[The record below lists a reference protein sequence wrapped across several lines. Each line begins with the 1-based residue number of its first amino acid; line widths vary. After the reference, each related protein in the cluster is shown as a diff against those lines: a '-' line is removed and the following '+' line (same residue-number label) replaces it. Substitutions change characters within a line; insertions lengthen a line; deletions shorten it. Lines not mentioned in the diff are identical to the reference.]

1 MLVKHSLACLSMARS
16 TNLLLFRTFIPS
28 YPVNSALAPT
38 FSSTGDTSKIVTRL
52 GPPRIATMIVTGK
65 PNRPPPPQFQ
75 LDIVEFLP
83 GAISAAGVVT
93 SSMSAGD
100 WNSLEGLVDRD
111 CISSL
116 QSTMQSMN
124 NEQRELS
131 VLNPEDVFFSFVSNL
146 DDCDNGNNIQVVT
159 FSLPNL
165 SHMKQMIKENKDYEN
180 EAKKNIKE
188 SEAKAEDVIAIIKEV
203 KEKADQNDPHEL
215 FKANEIV
222 IGNFRFIRDS
232 SNGQWVITEVAQ
244 MNSLEAWAS
253 IFKLRW
259 KGRLGIALRG
269 GMDFYKVLRVDY
281 MTDYLVF
288 ALVFTSIFVDS
299 MRIM

>member
-1 MLVKHSLACLSMARS
+1 MLVKHSLTCLSMART
-16 TNLLLFRTFIPS
+16 TNLLLFRTFMPS
-28 YPVNSALAPT
+28 YPVKSALAPT
-38 FSSTGDTSKIVTRL
+38 YSSTGDTSKIVTKL
-52 GPPRIATMIVTGK
+52 GFPRIATMIITGK

-75 LDIVEFLP
+75 VDLDEFLP

-93 SSMSAGD
+93 SSMYAGD

-124 NEQRELS
+124 SEQKELS
-131 VLNPEDVFFSFVSNL
+131 VINPDDVFFSFVSNL
-146 DDCDNGNNIQVVT
+146 EDCDSGNNLHVVT

-165 SHMKQMIKENKDYEN
+165 SRMKQMIKENKEFEN
-180 EAKKNIKE
+180 EAKQNIQQ
-188 SEAKAEDVIAIIKEV
+188 SEAKAEEVISIIKKV
-203 KEKADQNDPHEL
+203 KEKADENDPHEL

-232 SNGQWVITEVAQ
+232 SSGQWTITEVAQ
-244 MNSLEAWAS
+244 MNSLEAWATM
-253 IFKLRW
+253 FKLRW

-269 GMDFYKVLRVDY
+269 GMDFNKVLRVDY
-281 MTDYLVF
+281 STDYVTFSIIF
-288 ALVFTSIFVDS
+288 ASFYVQQ
-299 MRIM
+299 MM

>member
-38 FSSTGDTSKIVTRL
+38 FSSTGDTSKIITKL

-75 LDIVEFLP
+75 VDLVDFLP

-93 SSMSAGD
+93 TSMSAGD
-100 WNSLEGLVDRD
+100 WKSLEGLVDRD

-146 DDCDNGNNIQVVT
+146 DDCDNGNNLQVVT

-165 SHMKQMIKENKDYEN
+165 SRMKQMIKENKDFET

-188 SEAKAEDVIAIIKEV
+188 SEAKAEDVINIIKEV

-232 SNGQWVITEVAQ
+232 SNGQWIITEVAQ

-281 MTDYLVF
+281 STDYLVF
-288 ALVFTSIFVDS
+288 AIVLTNIYLGQ
-299 MRIM
+299 MM